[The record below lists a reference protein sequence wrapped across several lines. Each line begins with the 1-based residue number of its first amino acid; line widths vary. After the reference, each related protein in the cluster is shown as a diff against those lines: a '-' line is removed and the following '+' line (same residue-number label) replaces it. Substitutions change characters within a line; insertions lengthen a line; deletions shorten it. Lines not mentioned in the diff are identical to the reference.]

1 MSYAGKDPRSR
12 RVADSES
19 RSPIGRRSARGRVI
33 EREIAIGRRG
43 PAPVPAE
50 PLHADEELDW
60 QHIGIFA
67 AGALIGAALGAS
79 AALLFAPQ
87 SGAETRHRLAH
98 RGRRLRERTG
108 DAWDDLRDE
117 LRYAARR
124 GKRKIGRRWTR
135 AKRDRRLQRE
145 FREAALAND

>member
-1 MSYAGKDPRSR
+1 
-12 RVADSES
+12 
-19 RSPIGRRSARGRVI
+19 VI
-33 EREIAIGRRG
+33 EREIAIGRRTLA
-43 PAPVPAE
+43 APPREAT
-50 PLHADEELDW
+50 LANEELDW

-67 AGALIGAALGAS
+67 VGTLLGAALGAG

-87 SGAETRHRLAH
+87 SGAETRHRLVH
-98 RGRRLRERTG
+98 RGRRFREQTT

-135 AKRDRRLQRE
+135 AKRERQLKRE
-145 FREAALAND
+145 FRDRALTDD